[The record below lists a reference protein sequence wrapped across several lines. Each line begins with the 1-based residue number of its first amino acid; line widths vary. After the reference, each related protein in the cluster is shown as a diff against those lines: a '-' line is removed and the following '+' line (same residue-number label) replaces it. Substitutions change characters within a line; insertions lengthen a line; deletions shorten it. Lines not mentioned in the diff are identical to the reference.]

1 MSLPKTLLAR
11 ADTLCRALAPLRFGR
26 PVTHVYNPLEYARAP
41 YRLYLERYAT
51 GQKRVL
57 FFGMNPGPFG
67 MSQTGIPFGE
77 ISAVRDWLGIE
88 ASVGRPSPEHP
99 KRPITGFACT
109 RSEVSGARLWGLW
122 KSLFGTPARF
132 FSWGFVVNYCPL
144 VFMEESGRNLTPDK
158 LSPKERANLYAPCD
172 AHIAEVVRLLAPEWV
187 VGVGKFAEGR
197 AQAALAGMAGVRIVS
212 MPHPSPANP
221 NANRNWGEAAL
232 AQLETQGLDLRTM

>member
-1 MSLPKTLLAR
+1 MSLPRQLLGH
-11 ADTLCRALAPLRFGR
+11 ADTLCRELSTLRFR
-26 PVTHVYNPLEYARAP
+26 APVSHVYNPLEYARAP
-41 YRLYLERYAT
+41 YRSYLERYAT
-51 GQKRVL
+51 GPKRVL

-77 ISAVRDWLGIE
+77 VSAVRDWLGIE
-88 ASVGRPSPEHP
+88 EPVGRPPLEHP
-99 KRPITGFACT
+99 KRPISGFACT

-122 KSLFGTPARF
+122 KTLSGSAARF

-158 LSPKERANLYAPCD
+158 LAPAERLALFAPCD
-172 AHIAEVVRLLAPEWV
+172 AHIAKVVSLLEPEWV

-197 AQAALAGMAGVRIVS
+197 ARAALTDRASARIAS

-221 NANRNWGEAAL
+221 NANKNWAALAL
-232 AQLETQGLDLRTM
+232 AQLAEQGLDLRSM

>member
-11 ADTLCRALAPLRFGR
+11 ADTLCRALAPLRFAR

-51 GQKRVL
+51 ERKRVV

-77 ISAVRDWLGIE
+77 IGAVRDWLGIE
-88 ASVGRPSPEHP
+88 APVGRPALEHP
-99 KRPITGFACT
+99 KRPITGFSCT

-122 KSLFGTPARF
+122 KSLAGTPARF
-132 FSWGFVVNYCPL
+132 FAWGFVVNYCPL

-158 LSPKERANLYAPCD
+158 LSPKERAALYAPCD

-187 VGVGKFAEGR
+187 VGIGKFAEGR
-197 AQAALAGMAGVRIVS
+197 AQAALAGVAGVRIVS

-232 AQLETQGLDLRTM
+232 TQLEAQGLDLRTM